1 MYYNKKRRKFLRD
14 RQWLSWQ
21 GLYNYIEIKK
31 LHKVDLPIS
40 IIYTKNHFNGVK
52 CNRLVEI
59 CRNLL

>member
-1 MYYNKKRRKFLRD
+1 MRD